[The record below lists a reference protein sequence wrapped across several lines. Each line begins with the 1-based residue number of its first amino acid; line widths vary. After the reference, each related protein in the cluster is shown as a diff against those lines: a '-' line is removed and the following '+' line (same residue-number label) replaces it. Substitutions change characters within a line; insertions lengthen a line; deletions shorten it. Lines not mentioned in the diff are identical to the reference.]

1 MKVKDFVQMVEWDS
15 EIIIIDTEASQCI
28 NSFDFSE
35 KKNFYI
41 EYGRLLEQYGN
52 DTVIKFSFET
62 YANSDTDCGFTVV
75 YPMVRI
81 LVDY

>member
-15 EIIIIDTEASQCI
+15 EIIIIDTEASQAI

-35 KKNFYI
+35 KENSYI

-62 YANSDTDCGFTVV
+62 YANYTDYGFTIV
-75 YPMVRI
+75 YTMVRI